1 MRYRSLRSYIRF
13 IRPPGLWAR
22 FALAV
27 LFLGAL
33 ASPIYSDQ
41 VTINFDGLA
50 DGTAITAQYAG
61 LVFSNLT
68 VATAG
73 VSLNEFEF
81 PPQSGMNVALGN
93 GGPITIVFSIPV
105 ISFDAFFTYSV
116 PLTLEA
122 FNTSNT
128 LVASANSLFANNEG
142 LSGVPGS
149 SPNELIQVSSSSGIS
164 SVEIL
169 SAPSG
174 SFAMDDVTYAT
185 STTSI
190 PEPSSLILAFA
201 GCSVLIAF
209 RKRSFVAPAL

>member
-13 IRPPGLWAR
+13 IRPPGLWVR
-22 FALAV
+22 FALPV
-27 LFLGAL
+27 LFLCAL
-33 ASPIYSDQ
+33 ASPVYSDQ

-50 DGTAITAQYAG
+50 DGTAITTQYAG
-61 LVFSNLT
+61 VVFS
-68 VATAG
+68 
-73 VSLNEFEF
+73 
-81 PPQSGMNVALGN
+81 
-93 GGPITIVFSIPV
+93 
-105 ISFDAFFTYSV
+105 
-116 PLTLEA
+116 PLA
-122 FNTSNT
+122 AP
-128 LVASANSLFANNEG
+128 ASSLFANNEG

-169 SAPSG
+169 SAPSS

-209 RKRSFVAPAL
+209 RKRSF